1 MHAVRARIYKN
12 RNRRVRTGI
21 RNVLGHFLHDQG
33 IANDEANY
41 LRGFTTRFFPHDRA
55 MIQLHKQHQSCF
67 AQAALN
73 YTLQFG
79 KRTCLVRQSPKF
91 SHIRMTDGGV
101 HTGYYFIERL
111 GSRQTE
117 PLYLDF
123 FNHLE
128 ALYTQSGWSSRM
140 KVTAAVGV
148 EIRSSGRWRALRR
161 WHCSVPHCAG
171 RRRDSDLDSCRPWR
185 LVS

>member
-1 MHAVRARIYKN
+1 MHAVRALIYKN
-12 RNRRVRTGI
+12 RNRRVGTGI

-33 IANDEANY
+33 IANNEANY
-41 LRGFTTRFFPHDRA
+41 LRSFTTRFFPHDRA
-55 MIQLHKQHQSCF
+55 MIHLHKQHQSCF
-67 AQAALN
+67 AQAPLN

-79 KRTCLVRQSPKF
+79 KRTCLVCQFPKF

-117 PLYLDF
+117 PLYLDL

-128 ALYTQSGWSSRM
+128 SLYTQSASSSGM
-140 KVTAAVGV
+140 KVTTAVGV
-148 EIRSSGRWRALRR
+148 EIRSSARW
-161 WHCSVPHCAG
+161 
-171 RRRDSDLDSCRPWR
+171 
-185 LVS
+185 